1 MIKESYHRNN
11 QRSNKTETSIVKLL
25 ENLPVYNFAVRYLLI
40 KTFKKKFNLVRVN
53 ENRNCLIKRINT
65 IDRIWTKS
73 SAIS

>member
-25 ENLPVYNFAVRYLLI
+25 ENLPVYNVAVRYLLI

-53 ENRNCLIKRINT
+53 ENRNYLIKRINT

>member
-53 ENRNCLIKRINT
+53 ENRNYLIKRINT